1 MRSKIVF
8 LFVIMIVL
16 IQSVNAD
23 EIQFKNGNRI
33 TGKILHLT
41 DGKLLFKSDIAGD
54 VTVELSNI
62 QTLSSDEPVTVTLKD
77 NTSFS
82 QRLLNAQNNRF
93 SIPGDE
99 TISAQEFAVSDI
111 ISINPP
117 AKPIPR
123 WKGDLSLGITS
134 MHGNTTTNSVTGS
147 ANLSKRTEKDRITVN
162 ADYAKSTQKNKD
174 TGQKETIEDW
184 WRTKEKYDYFFS
196 KRMYGFAELRYE
208 KDSIANLDRRVV
220 VSLGAG
226 YQWIET
232 EKTNFSTE
240 AGIASLYEKFDN
252 QTESNSDITVQL
264 GYTFETKLRDNVTFR
279 NNLAYYPAI
288 KKISD
293 YYLTTTAELR
303 ADLTTNFYANFK
315 TIFNFDNTPAIGS
328 HKTDVK
334 YFFGLGY
341 SF

>member
-1 MRSKIVF
+1 MHRKILF
-8 LFVIMIVL
+8 LLLVML
-16 IQSVNAD
+16 ISAQFGYAD
-23 EIQFKNGNRI
+23 EIQFKNGNRL
-33 TGKILHLT
+33 TGKIVSLT

-54 VTVELSNI
+54 VKIELSNI
-62 QTLSSDEPVTVTLKD
+62 QTLSSDEPVEVTLKD
-77 NTSFS
+77 NTSFR
-82 QRLLNAQNNRF
+82 QRLLSAPNGRF
-93 SIPGDE
+93 SIPGDIA
-99 TISAQEFAVSDI
+99 ISAQEFAVSDI
-111 ISINPP
+111 VSINPP
-117 AKPIPR
+117 PKPLPK
-123 WKGDLSLGITS
+123 WAGDLSLGITS
-134 MHGNTTTNSVTGS
+134 MHGNTTMNSVTGS
-147 ANLSKRTEKDRITVN
+147 ANLNKRTEIDRITVS

-174 TGQKETIEDW
+174 TGEKETIENW

-196 KRMYGFAELRYE
+196 KKMYGFGELRYE

-220 VSLGAG
+220 VSLGGG

-232 EKTNFSTE
+232 KKTNFATE
-240 AGIASLYEKFDN
+240 VGLASLYEKFDN
-252 QTESNSDITVQL
+252 QTESNSEITIQL
-264 GYTFETKLRDNVTFR
+264 GYTFETKLRDNITFR

-303 ADLTTNFYANFK
+303 ADLANNFFANFK
-315 TIFNFDNTPAIGS
+315 TIFNFDSTPAIGS